1 MDSERL
7 EALRAAVREA
17 GCDGWLYYDF
27 RRSNPIAHTILGLP
41 ERAFFSRRWMYY
53 LPAEG
58 EPTALVS
65 AVESHVLS
73 NLPGRQR
80 IYRTWQEY
88 QAILGETLTGARH
101 VAMEYVPDNAI
112 PYCSRVDAGT
122 VELVR
127 RLGPEVV
134 SSADFAQRFEA
145 VLTPAQLESHRA
157 AGRALLRARDG
168 IFAWLR
174 EQVGAEAP
182 LTEYSVAQEF
192 ARRIAGERLQTGDD
206 FVPHAAVNA
215 NAGNPHYAPTPEHST
230 PVRRGDLLL
239 LDFWAPLAGEGNIVA
254 DYTWM
259 LFLGERVPEH
269 IAELFRIL
277 REARDTGI
285 ALLRERF
292 ESGQTLRG
300 FEVDDV
306 VRGIVARSGYGD
318 AFIHR
323 TGHNIG
329 VMTHGNGA
337 NLDNLETHDT
347 RPLLANT
354 CTSIEP
360 GIYLPEEGLGLRTE
374 VDVLLLPGGIEV
386 TGVPAQD
393 EVIALLA

>member
-1 MDSERL
+1 MDMEP
-7 EALRAAVREA
+7 LRAAVRA
-17 GCDGWLYYDF
+17 AQCDGWLFADF

-53 LPAEG
+53 LAAEG

-65 AVESHVLS
+65 AVEAHVLS
-73 NLPGRQR
+73 ELPGRQR
-80 IYRTWQEY
+80 VYRTWQDY
-88 QAILGETLTGARH
+88 QAILGETLSGARR

-145 VLTPAQLESHRA
+145 VLTPTQLESHRA
-157 AGRALLRARDG
+157 AGRALLQARDG

-174 EQVGAEAP
+174 ARLDAGDP
-182 LTEYSVAQEF
+182 LTEFAVVAEF
-192 ARRIAGERLQTGDD
+192 ARCMAAAGLQAGDD
-206 FVPHAAVNA
+206 FVPHAAVNG
-215 NAGNPHYAPTPEHST
+215 NAGNPHYAPTAQHSA

-239 LDFWAPLAGEGNIVA
+239 LDFWAPLVGEGNVVA

-259 LFLGERVPEH
+259 VFLGERVPDH
-269 IAELFRIL
+269 IAKLFAIL

-285 ALLRERF
+285 ELLRERF
-292 ESGQTLRG
+292 ASGQDIRG
-300 FEVDDV
+300 FEVDDA
-306 VRGIVARSGYGD
+306 VRTVVARAGFGE
-318 AFIHR
+318 AFLHR

-329 VMTHGNGA
+329 TVTHGNGA

-354 CTSIEP
+354 CTSVEP
-360 GIYLPEEGLGLRTE
+360 GIYLPEQGIGLRTE
-374 VDVLLLPGGIEV
+374 VDVLLLPNGIEV
-386 TGVPAQD
+386 TGVPAQE